1 MEPSITTE
9 LRRRKAAE
17 VSGEAK
23 KKCEMN
29 ELSRGRIQ
37 SATRRILVVS
47 TENARV
53 DEHTG
58 ETYDPLREMTRHFRV
73 SQDPRAIRTNN
84 VGRARASTSTA
95 GCAGLLPLSL
105 RCIQVAAK
113 LNSCTPWHAASPTPA
128 SDILSTLVY
137 ILRREL
143 ERVAANDDREEKFLV
158 NFCPGAVERA
168 AEKPCST

>member
-1 MEPSITTE
+1 ME
-9 LRRRKAAE
+9 LHRRKAAE
-17 VSGEAK
+17 VRGEAK

-29 ELSRGRIQ
+29 ELNRGRIQ
-37 SATRRILVVS
+37 SATRHTRRILVVS

-73 SQDPRAIRTNN
+73 SWDPRAIRTNN

-105 RCIQVAAK
+105 RCIQAAAK

-143 ERVAANDDREEKFLV
+143 ERVAANDDREQKFLV
-158 NFCPGAVERA
+158 NLCPDAVEGA
-168 AEKPCST
+168 AETLRST